1 MFETITKGQNL
12 SSLPWYDIF
21 MPWPGFEPGLLR
33 PQRKVLTTIRSRLNW
48 GHVEL
53 DTTLHFNTCIGR
65 LKSANFT
72 PHLWQYHEAVV
83 AEWLRRLTRNQIPSG
98 SVGSN
103 PTDCARFFGII
114 FLCPR
119 AKRSRFHE
127 QSHSAVVAEWLRRL
141 TRNQSPS
148 GSVGSSPTNCEINL
162 LFPRAD
168 KRDCCNFVLQDWID
182 SMSSLCHWP

>member
-1 MFETITKGQNL
+1 MWRKTGSKF
-12 SSLPWYDIF
+12 SLPYYILL

-53 DTTLHFNTCIGR
+53 ETSLHFNTCISR
-65 LKSANFT
+65 LKYANFT

-103 PTDCARFFGII
+103 PTDCARFFGI
-114 FLCPR
+114 F
-119 AKRSRFHE
+119 F
-127 QSHSAVVAEWLRRL
+127 
-141 TRNQSPS
+141 
-148 GSVGSSPTNCEINL
+148 
-162 LFPRAD
+162 
-168 KRDCCNFVLQDWID
+168 
-182 SMSSLCHWP
+182 MSSSKAFPFSWTESLSSCGRVVKASDSKSDSLWERRFESYQLRCVFFWIKHINKIW